1 MTEQDE
7 LERLRAENERLRET
21 IKRMRAVLD
30 AIFIG
35 DRRNWADPD

>member
-7 LERLRAENERLRET
+7 LEQLRAENERLRET
-21 IKRMRAVLD
+21 NKRLCQILE

-35 DRRNWADPD
+35 DMRRWTK

>member
-1 MTEQDE
+1 MNEQDE

-21 IKRMRAVLD
+21 NKRLRQILE

-35 DRRNWADPD
+35 DMRSWTQ